1 MRLDRQGAIAIV
13 GALAFLLA
21 LPPLD
26 TLAQGDFFDTLFG
39 PEQPSWAPPGRSRRI
54 MRPPRQRARAPKA
67 TIPYGMIPYAKPVAT
82 GGAGGDADSM
92 SGGAY
97 CVRVCD
103 GYYFPLIK
111 SSQLSAQQSCDFACP
126 SARVQLYQGASIDQA
141 RNAKGERYSALRAAF
156 SFRDKFTA
164 RCSCNDPAASRDYY
178 LRLSRRDPTLR
189 SGDIVVGEKGAFIYN
204 RSSLVS
210 ISRAP
215 RHVRARLRSLL
226 PRNIAPGDA
235 SAARDSS
242 IALNRT
248 QRLSK

>member
-1 MRLDRQGAIAIV
+1 MRLNRQGAGAIV

-39 PEQPSWAPPGRSRRI
+39 PEQPSWAPPGRSWRV
-54 MRPPRQRARAPKA
+54 MRPPRQRVRPQKA
-67 TIPYGMIPYAKPVAT
+67 TIPHAKPVGTGAPVAT
-82 GGAGGDADSM
+82 GAGAEADSM

-111 SSQLSAQQSCDFACP
+111 SSQLSDQQSCDFACP
-126 SARVQLYQGASIDQA
+126 STRVQLYQGASIDQA
-141 RNAKGERYSALRAAF
+141 RNARGERYSALRAAF
-156 SFRDKFTA
+156 SFRDKLTA

-204 RSSLVS
+204 RSSLVG
-210 ISRAP
+210 ISHAP

-226 PRNIAPGDA
+226 PRNFAPG
-235 SAARDSS
+235 AR
-242 IALNRT
+242 APRET
-248 QRLSK
+248 ARLR

>member
-1 MRLDRQGAIAIV
+1 MRLNRQGVGAIV
-13 GALAFLLA
+13 GALAVLLA

-26 TLAQGDFFDTLFG
+26 TRAQGDFFDTLFG
-39 PEQPSWAPPGRSRRI
+39 PEQPSWAPPGRSWRI
-54 MRPPRQRARAPKA
+54 MRPPRQRARAQKA
-67 TIPYGMIPYAKPVAT
+67 TIPHAKPVASSA
-82 GGAGGDADSM
+82 GAEADSM

-111 SSQLSAQQSCDFACP
+111 SSQLSDQQSCDFACP
-126 SARVQLYQGASIDQA
+126 STRVQLYQGASIDQA
-141 RNAKGERYSALRAAF
+141 RNARGERYSALRVAF
-156 SFRDKFTA
+156 SFRDKLTTQ
-164 RCSCNDPAASRDYY
+164 CSCNDPAASRDYY

-235 SAARDSS
+235 SASRDSS